1 MPLFVKARSLLRN
14 LFLTRRVE
22 ADLDQEVHSHLEM
35 LIEEKIRAGMSPEEA
50 RRDARIE
57 LGGVD
62 QVKERVRD
70 ARMGAFFDSLL
81 QDIHYGLRTLRKS
94 PGFAVIAVLTLA
106 LGIGANTAIF
116 SVVYAVV
123 LRPLPYTHPEQLI
136 SVLQAKPQESIRGT
150 GCSFPDFTEWR
161 EQNLVF
167 SELAGAEGHELTLT
181 GHGDPSVV
189 TTMVVT
195 PELFSLLDAKPLAGR
210 TFLSEDGQKGA
221 APVVIVSENLW
232 RGRFGADP
240 NIVGSSISLDK
251 RPFTVVGVMPAEF
264 SLRLITQTQDIWI
277 PLVQDPLFGPWMSR
291 RGQHWL
297 PVIGRLK
304 PGVSLAQAQA
314 EMDTISARLAK
325 EFPAE
330 DAGWTIQLAPL
341 QTAIV
346 GDMRSALFV
355 LLGAVG
361 LLLLIA
367 CANIA
372 NMLLTRATSRAR
384 EMAIR
389 TALGAGRARIVRQLL
404 TECAVLGLLGG
415 GAGIC
420 LAYWGV
426 SVLTTMLPQNLPR
439 FHPVRVDSG
448 VLVFALLLSVAAGFL
463 FGLAPALYS
472 ADFNVQENLKQ
483 ASGRSGEGSKR
494 RGFLAGAEIALAT
507 VLLVAAGLLIRSF
520 ASLTSVSPGF
530 NVQHMVK
537 ADVSLPQ
544 FEYSTPQQW
553 TSFSNEL
560 LDRIQAEPGLRD
572 TALAVPLPLVSG
584 VVNLGFDIVGNPPL
598 TAGTSRKADYVA
610 VSPEYFRVMG
620 IPLLRGR
627 DFAVQDSLTAPR
639 VALISEAFAHFYFPN
654 QDPIG
659 KQLIFGFPPGPG
671 AQRVI
676 VGVVGD
682 VRDVSLSQEPGPIMY
697 VPFAQAPFW
706 GSEIVV
712 KSSLAPSAVAAAIRK
727 DVAKIDK
734 DLPVTDVSSMPEILD
749 ASVGQPRFR
758 TVLLGLFAALA
769 LGLAAAG
776 IFGVISYS
784 VSRRMHELGIR
795 IALGATPTSVL
806 RLILRESAKIILI
819 GLAVGI
825 PVALGLARFLSSL
838 LFAVHSADPL
848 TFIAVPVLLAL
859 VALAASYV
867 PTRRAMRVD
876 PMVALRDE

>member
-1 MPLFVKARSLLRN
+1 MPLFVKARSFLRN
-14 LFLTRRVE
+14 LFLSRRVDV
-22 ADLDQEVHSHLEM
+22 DLDQEVHSHLEM
-35 LIEEKIRAGMSPEEA
+35 LIEEKIRAGMPPHQA
-50 RRDARIE
+50 RRAARIE
-57 LGGVD
+57 LGGVE

-70 ARMGAFFDSLL
+70 SRTGAWLDSLL
-81 QDIHYGLRTLRKS
+81 QDIRYGLRTLRKS
-94 PGFAVIAVLTLA
+94 PGFTAIAVLTLA
-106 LGIGANTAIF
+106 LGIDANTAIF

-167 SELAGAEGHELTLT
+167 SELAGAESHELTLT

-297 PVIGRLK
+297 PVVGRLK

-314 EMDTISARLAK
+314 EMDTISARLAR

-404 TECAVLGLLGG
+404 TESAVLGLLGG

-544 FEYSTPQQW
+544 FEYLTPQQW

-584 VVNLGFDIVGNPPL
+584 AVNLGFDIVGNPPL

-639 VALISEAFAHFYFPN
+639 AALISEAFAHSYFPN

-659 KQLIFGFPPGPG
+659 KQLIFGFPPSPG
-671 AQRVI
+671 ARREI

-682 VRDVSLSQEPGPIMY
+682 VRDVSLSQKPGPMMY

-712 KSSLAPSAVAAAIRK
+712 KSSLAPSAVAATIRK
-727 DVAKIDK
+727 DVATIDK

-784 VSRRMHELGIR
+784 VSRRTHEIGIR

-806 RLILRESAKIILI
+806 RLILRESAKLILI

-838 LFAVHSADPL
+838 LFAVHPADPL
-848 TFIAVPVLLAL
+848 TFIAVPALLAL